1 MANTSVYTGADGSI
15 TLSTVSANGKEAE
28 VAQGIIDAN
37 DVLTIGRATGVTL
50 EVRSEVRPFHELG
63 QRYATELRSGN
74 VSVRGTIQRAYLN
87 GALLRLLLGEA
98 ADGRPAQSWAQPSFN
113 VTLLAENAALPGVKS
128 TVTLVGVKLDQWS
141 YTLPE
146 DDFVMESAGFQ
157 ALYLTVS
164 DEGA

>member
-15 TLSTVSANGKEAE
+15 TLSTVAANGTEAE

-37 DVLTIGRATGVTL
+37 DLITIGRATGVSL
-50 EVRSEVRPFHELG
+50 EVRAEVRPFHELG
-63 QRYATELRSGN
+63 QRYATELRPGN

-98 ADGRPAQSWAQPSFN
+98 ADGRPAQSWAQPAFN
-113 VTLLAENAALPGVKS
+113 ITLLAENAAVPGVKS
-128 TVTLVGVKLDQWS
+128 TLTLHGVKLDQWS

-146 DDFVMESAGFQ
+146 DDFVMESAAFQ
-157 ALYLTVS
+157 ALYLTVA

>member
-28 VAQGIIDAN
+28 VAQAVIDSN
-37 DVLTIGRATGVTL
+37 DMITIGRATGVTL

>member
-37 DVLTIGRATGVTL
+37 DILTIGRATGVTL
-50 EVRSEVRPFHELG
+50 EVRSEIRPFHELG
-63 QRYATELRSGN
+63 QRYATELRPGN

-113 VTLLAENAALPGVKS
+113 VTLLAENAAVPGVKS
-128 TVTLVGVKLDQWS
+128 TVTLHGVKLDQWS

-146 DDFVMESAGFQ
+146 DDFVMESASFQ
-157 ALYLTVS
+157 ALFLTVS

>member
-37 DVLTIGRATGVTL
+37 DILTIGRATGVSVNVQSD
-50 EVRSEVRPFHELG
+50 VRAFNEIG
-63 QRYATELRSGN
+63 QRYATELRPGN

-113 VTLLAENAALPGVKS
+113 VTLLAENAAVPGVKS
-128 TVTLVGVKLDQWS
+128 TITLHGVKLDQWS

-146 DDFVMESAGFQ
+146 DDFVMESASFQ
-157 ALYLTVS
+157 ALFLTVG